1 MTILVS
7 KLYKILNF
15 KEKKS
20 IVIMFFLM
28 LIAATF
34 EVLSIGI
41 LIPLINV
48 LFTENK
54 VAINFIF
61 FGIEDLKTVFSSTNL
76 YIVLFSIIL
85 IVFFIKNIYLLFF
98 QWWHTK
104 QINFIKV
111 RLANTLYS
119 QYLNN
124 SISFH
129 YDNNSSKLI
138 RNNHNEVGLLSKT
151 LSLLVVI
158 SSESFAAAAILLFL
172 FYLTPSGFFVTL
184 IIIGLTGLVLNKVFK
199 EKIILWGE
207 QRLEQSNNSL
217 KKLMEGFSGIKEI
230 KNFSAEN
237 YFIKRFDYHQTYLAN
252 LSLKVH
258 VLKYLP
264 KILFEYVAIVSF
276 VLLFLFFLFIQNINV
291 DETVSI
297 LVIFSLAF
305 SRIMPAAN
313 RLMVA
318 IQSFQN
324 FSPSIDVIYSEI
336 KHTNPEIDYVKIKR
350 NKKIFEFKNEI
361 NLKNISFSYSNSLD
375 NVLTNFNMSIKNG
388 ESIGIIGESGR
399 GKTTLIN
406 ILLGQMPHTTGEI
419 FIDGNLAKS
428 PFFWD
433 NSVGVV
439 SQNIFLTDNTIK
451 NNIAFGI
458 DSDLIDIKKI
468 EAALKIAQLDNF
480 INNLPNGLMTIVGE
494 RGVKI
499 SGGQLQ
505 RLGIARALYHSPK
518 LLIFDEST
526 SQLDRNTEKKLMDLI
541 YSLKKE
547 ITIIIVSHKLSTIEK
562 CDKIINLNEY

>member
-1 MTILVS
+1 MIVLVS

-20 IVIMFFLM
+20 LVIMFFLM
-28 LIAATF
+28 LIAAIF
-34 EVLSIGI
+34 EVLSISI
-41 LIPLINV
+41 FIPLINV

-54 VAINFIF
+54 IALNFIF
-61 FGIEDLKTVFSSTNL
+61 FDIEDISTIFSSKNL
-76 YIVLFSIIL
+76 YVVLFSIIL
-85 IVFFIKNIYLLFF
+85 IVFLIKNIYLLFF

-158 SSESFAAAAILLFL
+158 SSEFFASGAILLFL
-172 FYLTPSGFFVTL
+172 FYLTPSGFL
-184 IIIGLTGLVLNKVFK
+184 IALLILGVTGLVLNKIFK

-217 KKLMEGFSGIKEI
+217 KRLIEGFSGIKEI
-230 KNFSAEN
+230 KNFNAEN
-237 YFIKRFDYHQTYLAN
+237 YFIKKFNYHQTYLAN

-258 VLKYLP
+258 LLKYLP
-264 KILFEYVAIVSF
+264 KILFEYVAILSF
-276 VLLFLFFLFIQNINV
+276 VLLFLFFIFIQNINV
-291 DETVSI
+291 GETISI

-336 KHTNPEIDYVKIKR
+336 MDSNPEIDYVKIKR
-350 NKKIFEFKNEI
+350 NKKIFEFNNEI
-361 NLKNISFSYSNSLD
+361 NLKTFL
-375 NVLTNFNMSIKNG
+375 FH
-388 ESIGIIGESGR
+388 
-399 GKTTLIN
+399 
-406 ILLGQMPHTTGEI
+406 IL
-419 FIDGNLAKS
+419 NL
-428 PFFWD
+428 
-433 NSVGVV
+433 
-439 SQNIFLTDNTIK
+439 
-451 NNIAFGI
+451 
-458 DSDLIDIKKI
+458 
-468 EAALKIAQLDNF
+468 
-480 INNLPNGLMTIVGE
+480 
-494 RGVKI
+494 
-499 SGGQLQ
+499 
-505 RLGIARALYHSPK
+505 
-518 LLIFDEST
+518 
-526 SQLDRNTEKKLMDLI
+526 
-541 YSLKKE
+541 
-547 ITIIIVSHKLSTIEK
+547 
-562 CDKIINLNEY
+562 